1 MTPEHSAGGS
11 SELPDGYA
19 EVYEGAVS
27 AVPARRS
34 RKDPLFSPGFIIC

>member
-1 MTPEHSAGGS
+1 MPEHSAGGS
-11 SELPDGYA
+11 SELPDGCA

-27 AVPARRS
+27 AVPARGS